1 MIKKHRN
8 THFLRNLF
16 GLFIFLISTNNAF
29 ACEDVYPNK
38 KTVIKTYR
46 DTGCVDIK
54 LANPNKTYFVA
65 DSSIK
70 KDGAYRITIKNS
82 SGTTILNEDISY
94 SANQFTVA
102 EKLNTLQHSDFTI
115 SLEPLTTL
123 TDYTY
128 TVIHD
133 SNLESSVSTIYIG
146 LQTVKSNASVEPPF
160 PQNLMMMSTSS
171 TSTTG
176 TIGEVAQ
183 CNAGNRPPTLP
194 PRARSNGAPLNINS
208 VLRVTRDWTA
218 KINNELIHQDAA
230 IAAIVA
236 RGYAMHNFGG
246 ALDVA
251 HSSQSDYVGTSSMGN
266 FLYGANLRA
275 MGMSADAI
283 IRLSAGTQSLPSKG
297 WFQGAVDFVNNSGD
311 NPGDPLEVMRGI
323 NYYDEVFSNNQ
334 NDSSHA
340 SCIDDQSIANDS
352 TLNDASNDETS
363 SGSGGGG
370 GEGSGDLGDPDPD
383 MGGGSGGGGGSGTGW
398 CFVQAG
404 HPTYCW
410 TE

>member
-1 MIKKHRN
+1 MNKAI
-8 THFLRNLF
+8 
-16 GLFIFLISTNNAF
+16 
-29 ACEDVYPNK
+29 ACEDIYPNK
-38 KTVIKTYR
+38 KTVIKAYR
-46 DTGCVDIK
+46 DTACVDIK
-54 LANPNKTYFVA
+54 LASPTNTYFVA

-70 KDGAYRITIKNS
+70 KDGAYRIKIKNNF
-82 SGTTILNEDISY
+82 GTTILNEDISY
-94 SANQFTVA
+94 SANQFSVA

-115 SLEPLTTL
+115 TLEPLTIL

-133 SNLESSVSTIYIG
+133 SNLESGVSTIYIG
-146 LQTVKSNASVEPPF
+146 LQTVKSEATITPPF
-160 PQNLMMMSTSS
+160 PQNLMMSSTTSTS
-171 TSTTG
+171 STTG

-194 PRARSNGAPLNINS
+194 PRARSNGKPLNINS
-208 VLRVTRDWTA
+208 VLRTSRDWTA

-283 IRLSAGTQSLPSKG
+283 IRLSAGTQSLPNKG
-297 WFQGAVDFVNNSGD
+297 WFQGAVDFIFNSGD
-311 NPGDPLEVMRGI
+311 NPGDPLEG
-323 NYYDEVFSNNQ
+323 
-334 NDSSHA
+334 
-340 SCIDDQSIANDS
+340 
-352 TLNDASNDETS
+352 
-363 SGSGGGG
+363 
-370 GEGSGDLGDPDPD
+370 
-383 MGGGSGGGGGSGTGW
+383 MGGGSGGSGGGSGGGW
-398 CFVQAG
+398 CLVQDG
-404 HPTYCW
+404 HPTYCF
-410 TE
+410 TS